1 MLGVEVGQG
10 GNQPVL
16 RNRFL
21 ETFPEQK
28 KCKSCAI
35 FPTSANFQRHNM
47 RSISSTPKL
56 KVCMK
61 RNSSWEFAERY
72 YVIGVEQRKQHSWI
86 SIITITRS
94 ILQALS
100 FVFLLPQPKKKK
112 GARAAAE
119 ENQLCRYSW
128 FSLQPLVLMTEF
140 SLNPELRAAQRLVIL
155 IILTCPVLSSLIV
168 PRFLGNW
175 K

>member
-10 GNQPVL
+10 GNQPIL

-47 RSISSTPKL
+47 KSISSTPKL

-61 RNSSWEFAERY
+61 RNSSWEFAESY

-86 SIITITRS
+86 SIIIITRS

-100 FVFLLPQPKKKK
+100 FVFLLPQPKKGGQSCSRGEPALQIFVVLPPASCFNDRIFTEPRAK
-112 GARAAAE
+112 G
-119 ENQLCRYSW
+119 CS
-128 FSLQPLVLMTEF
+128 
-140 SLNPELRAAQRLVIL
+140 ELG
-155 IILTCPVLSSLIV
+155 LS
-168 PRFLGNW
+168 
-175 K
+175 